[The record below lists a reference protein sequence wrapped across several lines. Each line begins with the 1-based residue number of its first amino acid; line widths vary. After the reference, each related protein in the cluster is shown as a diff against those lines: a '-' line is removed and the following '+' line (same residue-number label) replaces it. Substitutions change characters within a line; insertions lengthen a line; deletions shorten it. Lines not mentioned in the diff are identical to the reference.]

1 MHKSEYRYVS
11 GASLLRSTLVVMLK
25 VQMRISA
32 KTRIRITEFLVVL
45 VTFNFKQYSTGTYQV
60 SVLNFTN

>member
-1 MHKSEYRYVS
+1 MHKSEYVS

-45 VTFNFKQYSTGTYQV
+45 VTLNFKQYSTGTYQV